1 MFSSADKTIK
11 SAPAV
16 QQKTAG
22 ASFFRK
28 AGEGF
33 FGAKENSGFFGK
45 PIQAKLTVSTP
56 DDPHEKEAD
65 AVADKVMR
73 MPEQVSTSP
82 LPEKKEELHRKEEEE
97 IQPKLETTS
106 VSAIQCKEDKEEKL
120 DAKLCA
126 PINKNLGANS
136 KQNIGVSNNY
146 TSNKNLISLYHS
158 DIMRESGRGPPTTS
172 IPFEQSLAS
181 SKGRGSALPGNT
193 QNLMESRFNADF
205 SGVRVH
211 TDSTAVNLTTNVNAQ
226 AFAHGNDIY
235 FNSGKY
241 SPDTTGGRRLLAH
254 ELTHTIQQ
262 NPNRVNKK
270 ASLVNASSRRTNTE
284 NNRVILRKQNDYIH
298 RAPASSTSNQTS
310 APEIDLSNKSGGS
323 SVPDD
328 AKEYFRHSLN
338 ADVSDIRIHT
348 DEEAANICR
357 SRRVP
362 AFTQGS
368 HICFDPARYS
378 PGSEEGGKLLA
389 KQISASLAQRSI
401 AVKKANKKE
410 PGAAKPKQAG
420 MKETPSKDKKKGG
433 AKGKGAKGDKKKPTQ
448 HKEKKKADKSDW
460 PPIKSVKADPKKSP
474 SHPDEDPAFQKVVGK
489 TKATAKHQKEHEPA
503 ESKATDA
510 QKASPPAPKEA
521 ESKAQER
528 KTDGIDEAGKEDKP
542 FDAEAFKRELLKKIE
557 DVTPKTLEDATEFKE
572 NNKIGEVKNVM
583 GNKVSSEKQDT
594 TAPVANA
601 SKQPLQVNDAD
612 NKHPVPLPPTPK
624 GPKPAGVGA
633 QDAAPKPKLDNEI
646 SLQEQSKSLDAEMK
660 ANNVTEDQLAK
671 SNEPSFTAALDQK
684 KAAQKDAVEKPKQY
698 RKDEKL
704 MLTQA
709 KAASQEQSAHALAG
723 MDAARGKNFASVVQH
738 QQTTKDKDH
747 LTRADVAK
755 NIETKYLATEARV
768 NKLLDEA
775 DKESNRIFD
784 EGAEAARVAFE
795 NYVDAKM
802 RAYKRERY
810 SGFWGGL
817 SWLEDKLFGM
827 PDEVNVFYTDGRQM
841 YLDKMDQVITQ
852 VANFVTAKLNE
863 AKQAIKNGKK
873 EIDDY
878 VHTLPESL
886 ADVGKQAASD
896 IQDKFDSLEQ
906 SVNDKKDQLIEGLAK
921 KYVDNVKK
929 IDERISEMKE
939 ANAGL
944 IDKAIGFLKKVWKV
958 IKDLV
963 NLFTSILSKLASIVG
978 VILDSPGGFFDNLG
992 KAFKQGFNNFKDK
1005 FLDYLEQGLMDW
1017 LMTNLGISGVELPKK
1032 FTPMAI
1038 FTLVLQVLGLT
1049 KQHIKE
1055 RAIAILGPKTVAVLE
1070 TAGGILYRVAT
1081 EGIGVLWEMIQEKLT
1096 DLKEIVWEAIKS
1108 YIKTKVV
1115 EAAIIFLLSMLN
1127 PVGAFVKLCMAI
1139 YDFLMMLVR
1148 FKDRI
1153 MELLDSIL
1161 NAVMAVASGAIDS
1174 AANAIEK
1181 AFAKSIPVIIGFLAA
1196 LLHLNDIAA
1205 KVRDIITRIR
1215 ARVDKAIDF
1224 VINKGVGLVKGVVG
1238 LGKKAVGAVAGWLG
1252 FREKFKTKSGIN
1264 HTAYIQQSEGKTR
1277 LVIESTP
1284 VDAVTFFSQKEA
1296 EVTASTISQAEKNAK
1311 IARIKHGRNLLQG
1324 LNALMNNEAER
1335 ENARIPAMIAEVISI
1350 IKEIDPSG
1358 SEAVAPGKAVFQPGF
1373 SMSVKATSFSA
1384 RYVHKGGEFRDKNNN
1399 KVTVP
1404 ANHSPGSEA
1413 SKSALPDAFRILEGL
1428 RLSDKWTRFHILN
1441 ADFGGV
1447 GVDSNL
1453 IPTPGYINNPEYL
1466 NQLEVPLKSYYNS
1479 GLPIWLRA
1487 TISYRK
1493 EYNGVFPLQ
1502 YTATAGAMKY
1512 QDNNWVE
1519 DSEKQKSFDK
1529 TIDMPATST
1538 FDIHEVLRNEG
1549 MAGILVKISTVTYD
1563 ILDILRRR
1571 EPSGGYKN
1579 VRQMERAIE
1588 QEFYGQLNRE
1598 FTDFPAALPQPTPDQ
1613 KSKAENYKRKLNSV
1627 NYTF

>member
-1 MFSSADKTIK
+1 
-11 SAPAV
+11 
-16 QQKTAG
+16 
-22 ASFFRK
+22 
-28 AGEGF
+28 
-33 FGAKENSGFFGK
+33 
-45 PIQAKLTVSTP
+45 
-56 DDPHEKEAD
+56 
-65 AVADKVMR
+65 
-73 MPEQVSTSP
+73 
-82 LPEKKEELHRKEEEE
+82 
-97 IQPKLETTS
+97 
-106 VSAIQCKEDKEEKL
+106 
-120 DAKLCA
+120 
-126 PINKNLGANS
+126 
-136 KQNIGVSNNY
+136 
-146 TSNKNLISLYHS
+146 
-158 DIMRESGRGPPTTS
+158 
-172 IPFEQSLAS
+172 
-181 SKGRGSALPGNT
+181 
-193 QNLMESRFNADF
+193 
-205 SGVRVH
+205 
-211 TDSTAVNLTTNVNAQ
+211 
-226 AFAHGNDIY
+226 
-235 FNSGKY
+235 
-241 SPDTTGGRRLLAH
+241 
-254 ELTHTIQQ
+254 
-262 NPNRVNKK
+262 
-270 ASLVNASSRRTNTE
+270 
-284 NNRVILRKQNDYIH
+284 
-298 RAPASSTSNQTS
+298 
-310 APEIDLSNKSGGS
+310 
-323 SVPDD
+323 
-328 AKEYFRHSLN
+328 
-338 ADVSDIRIHT
+338 
-348 DEEAANICR
+348 
-357 SRRVP
+357 
-362 AFTQGS
+362 
-368 HICFDPARYS
+368 
-378 PGSEEGGKLLA
+378 
-389 KQISASLAQRSI
+389 
-401 AVKKANKKE
+401 
-410 PGAAKPKQAG
+410 
-420 MKETPSKDKKKGG
+420 
-433 AKGKGAKGDKKKPTQ
+433 
-448 HKEKKKADKSDW
+448 
-460 PPIKSVKADPKKSP
+460 
-474 SHPDEDPAFQKVVGK
+474 
-489 TKATAKHQKEHEPA
+489 
-503 ESKATDA
+503 
-510 QKASPPAPKEA
+510 
-521 ESKAQER
+521 
-528 KTDGIDEAGKEDKP
+528 
-542 FDAEAFKRELLKKIE
+542 
-557 DVTPKTLEDATEFKE
+557 
-572 NNKIGEVKNVM
+572 
-583 GNKVSSEKQDT
+583 
-594 TAPVANA
+594 
-601 SKQPLQVNDAD
+601 
-612 NKHPVPLPPTPK
+612 
-624 GPKPAGVGA
+624 
-633 QDAAPKPKLDNEI
+633 
-646 SLQEQSKSLDAEMK
+646 
-660 ANNVTEDQLAK
+660 
-671 SNEPSFTAALDQK
+671 
-684 KAAQKDAVEKPKQY
+684 
-698 RKDEKL
+698 

-1017 LMTNLGISGVELPKK
+1017 LMTNLGISGIELPKK

-1055 RAIAILGPKTVAVLE
+1055 RAIAILRPKTVAVLE

-1081 EGIGVLWEMIQEKLT
+1081 EGLGVLWEMIQEKLT

-1108 YIKTKVV
+1108 YIKTKII

-1224 VINKGVGLVKGVVG
+1224 VINKGVSLVKGVAG
-1238 LGKKAVGAVAGWLG
+1238 AARSAVGGGGTPEERLDNGLKDAATVVNRYAGKRVGAAILRPLLGAIKLRYGFQTLEVVARRQNWAVRGKINPEKEASTDAMVQESEQEAPQDDDSLRIRAQVAEALQHEIGEGKSELQLRAMVKTVAER
-1252 FREKFKTKSGIN
+1252 FR
-1264 HTAYIQQSEGKTR
+1264 SEGLKSLEIGEKDTDNEIIVLAEASPR
-1277 LVIESTP
+1277 YPLGRFRSR
-1284 VDAVTFFSQKEA
+1284 VTGA
-1296 EVTASTISQAEKNAK
+1296 
-1311 IARIKHGRNLLQG
+1311 
-1324 LNALMNNEAER
+1324 
-1335 ENARIPAMIAEVISI
+1335 IPAGRSVTTAVRITLNSTWIE
-1350 IKEIDPSG
+1350 KERNVPKVRG
-1358 SEAVAPGKAVFQPGF
+1358 HVE
-1373 SMSVKATSFSA
+1373 
-1384 RYVHKGGEFRDKNNN
+1384 RGGEFISRLNNAISQLDIYTWN
-1399 KVTVP
+1399 TTPEFDVNNETHAERQFVNWLMKPERRILFRFIEGITIR
-1404 ANHSPGSEA
+1404 NF
-1413 SKSALPDAFRILEGL
+1413 SKSPCTSCSGHLLDL
-1428 RLSDKWTRFHILN
+1428 LN
-1441 ADFGGV
+1441 SIKDEQRTNFGSV
-1447 GVDSNL
+1447 
-1453 IPTPGYINNPEYL
+1453 I
-1466 NQLEVPLKSYYNS
+1466 LKSADIFWTTQHTGGGRTNWPS
-1479 GLPIWLRA
+1479 LIELADAGWVCHAPEGGFPPIEDLQQVA
-1487 TISYRK
+1487 SRK
-1493 EYNGVFPLQ
+1493 GREEIYTNFIRTVERQ
-1502 YTATAGAMKY
+1502 YVNPRDQGK
-1512 QDNNWVE
+1512 
-1519 DSEKQKSFDK
+1519 
-1529 TIDMPATST
+1529 PST
-1538 FDIHEVLRNEG
+1538 TPRVLR
-1549 MAGILVKISTVTYD
+1549 T
-1563 ILDILRRR
+1563 
-1571 EPSGGYKN
+1571 
-1579 VRQMERAIE
+1579 
-1588 QEFYGQLNRE
+1588 
-1598 FTDFPAALPQPTPDQ
+1598 
-1613 KSKAENYKRKLNSV
+1613 
-1627 NYTF
+1627 